1 MAPMSAAGLRPLR
14 RAERALAYGLL
25 GWSTELVFTAAQNL
39 LHKQTRSPHLQG
51 HSYLWMPP
59 IYGLC
64 AVLYEPLHDRL
75 RTVPTAQRAAVYA
88 AGIIGVEYVT
98 GRLIECVAGV
108 IPWDYTGR
116 SRFQVHGATRL
127 DYAPLWAAAGI
138 ALEPVD
144 DALRSLRVG
153 WAG

>member
-1 MAPMSAAGLRPLR
+1 MPAAGLRPLR

-25 GWSTELVFTAAQNL
+25 GGSTELVFTAAQNL

-98 GRLIECVAGV
+98 GRLIERVAGV
-108 IPWDYTGR
+108 IPWDYTGPHPQR
-116 SRFQVHGATRL
+116 VLCLPEAF
-127 DYAPLWAAAGI
+127 
-138 ALEPVD
+138 
-144 DALRSLRVG
+144 RVG
-153 WAG
+153 GKAAHQRQIARK

>member
-1 MAPMSAAGLRPLR
+1 MPLR
-14 RAERALAYGLL
+14 RLRRRERAAAYALL
-25 GWSTELVFTAAQNL
+25 GTVTEVVFTAIEGTL
-39 LHKQTRSPHLQG
+39 RRSTRSAHLQG
-51 HSYLWMPP
+51 HTYLWMPP

-75 RTVPTAQRAAVYA
+75 RTVPVAQRASLYA
-88 AGIIGVEYVT
+88 AGFLGVEYLA
-98 GRLIECVAGV
+98 GRLIERVAGV

-116 SRFQVHGATRL
+116 SRFEVHGATRL

-144 DALRSLRVG
+144 DALRSLRLG
-153 WAG
+153 WAR